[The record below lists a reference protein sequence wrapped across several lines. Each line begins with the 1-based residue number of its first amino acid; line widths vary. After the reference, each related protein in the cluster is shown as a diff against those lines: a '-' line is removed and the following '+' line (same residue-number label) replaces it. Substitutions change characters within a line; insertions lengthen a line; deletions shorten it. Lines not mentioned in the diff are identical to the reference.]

1 MTDTRKA
8 LLQIH
13 FCVLLWGITAIL
25 GKLISLPALP
35 LVWWRMLLV
44 VAMLALLPRVW
55 RGLRQLSPALFA
67 GYCGV
72 GALVALHWLTFY
84 GAVKLA
90 NASVAATCIALAPV
104 FTAVIEPWVAKRPFQ
119 LRELAF
125 GIAVLPGVALVV
137 GGVPH
142 GMRLGVLI
150 GALSALLVAVF
161 GSLNKRLV
169 SHADPL
175 TVTALELGAG
185 TVTLT
190 LLAPAL
196 PFLLPALASPL
207 WVVPSLHDGLL
218 LLGLAGV
225 CTLLPFALAL
235 VALFSACNKRLV
247 EHGDPL
253 TVTCLELGTGTL
265 FLSLLI
271 PWLPHAGAAFVL
283 PGLRDAT
290 LLVLLSF
297 GCTLLPFVLA
307 LVALRHLSAF
317 GTQMV
322 TNLEPVYAIVLAMV
336 LLSEQRELTPLFYAG
351 VAIIIGAVFLH
362 PLMNRRTPVEHA
374 EILATA
380 EARNIVD

>member
-1 MTDTRKA
+1 MPMTDTRRA

-13 FCVLLWGITAIL
+13 FCVLLWGVTAIL
-25 GKLISLPALP
+25 GKLITLPALP

-44 VAMLALLPRVW
+44 VAMLALVPRVW
-55 RGLRQLSPALFA
+55 RGLRQLSPRLVA

-119 LRELAF
+119 FRELAF
-125 GIAVLPGVALVV
+125 GLLVLPGVALVV
-137 GGVPH
+137 GGVPD

-150 GALSALLVAVF
+150 GALSALLVAIF

-185 TVTLT
+185 TLTLT
-190 LLAPAL
+190 LLAPVL
-196 PFLLPALASPL
+196 PFLLPALASDL
-207 WVVPSLHDGLL
+207 WVIPDLHDGLL
-218 LLGLAGV
+218 LLALAGL

-235 VALFSACNKRLV
+235 VALRHISAYTSQL
-247 EHGDPL
+247 
-253 TVTCLELGTGTL
+253 
-265 FLSLLI
+265 
-271 PWLPHAGAAFVL
+271 
-283 PGLRDAT
+283 
-290 LLVLLSF
+290 
-297 GCTLLPFVLA
+297 
-307 LVALRHLSAF
+307 
-317 GTQMV
+317 V
-322 TNLEPVYAIVLAMV
+322 TNLEPVYAILLAMV

-351 VAIIIGAVFLH
+351 VAIIVGAVFLH
-362 PLMNRRTPVEHA
+362 PLLNRRRKVQHPEL
-374 EILATA
+374 LATS
-380 EARNIVD
+380 EARNIAD